1 MSINSRLWGQGQ
13 HHTQCAPG
21 DEHVV
26 RIQCEQDTTVL
37 LLIED
42 EAIRQIDKVVLS
54 VLKGLKTDTGLESVT
69 RMKLANR

>member
-1 MSINSRLWGQGQ
+1 M
-13 HHTQCAPG
+13 
-21 DEHVV
+21 